1 MIRPTRDMFT
11 AGKAGDKLFTKF
23 DRLWKNL
30 NPQEAYEEL
39 PKLGTPGQMDII
51 AKGIDTAVKSF
62 LEKRQIKEEELKEI
76 KPKKKTKK

>member
-23 DRLWKNL
+23 DKLWKNL

-39 PKLGTPGQMDII
+39 PKLGTSGQMDII